1 MGFNFKIALA
11 FLKKLLRRYEDDFQI
26 GLFYLI
32 LSALRES
39 FGDAVIRR
47 FYVAVSKFVDDNKIS
62 V

>member
-1 MGFNFKIALA
+1 MGFNFKIVVA
-11 FLKKLLRRYEDDFQI
+11 FLKKLLRQYEDDFQI
-26 GLFYLI
+26 GLFYLL

-47 FYVAVSKFVDDNKIS
+47 FYVAVTKFVADNNIN